1 MDNPITRAEHE
12 EFRRTVEAEFNAL
25 TAENSRQNHRL
36 EKLESV
42 TDQINKLALSV
53 QELAQ
58 SVKTMSENQAKED
71 DRLEALEARD
81 GQKWRSAL
89 KIIGTALAGAAVGAL
104 FAWLGLA

>member
-12 EFRRTVEAEFNAL
+12 EFRRTVNAEFETL
-25 TAENSRQNHRL
+25 TAENARQNHRL

-42 TDQINKLALSV
+42 TDQINKLAMSV

-58 SVKTMSENQAKED
+58 SVKAMSETQAKED
-71 DRLEALEARD
+71 DRLKALEDRD
-81 GQKWRSAL
+81 GQKWRDAL
-89 KIIGTALAGAAVGAL
+89 KIVGTAVAGALVGAF